1 MPIIEEKQKPE
12 SVDSPVAASF
22 QADRGGHAAAAAE
35 WMLRLPEGLDVYYFF
50 YAQVF
55 ICR

>member
-35 WMLRLPEGLDVYYFF
+35 WMLCLPEGLDVYYFF

-55 ICR
+55 ICH